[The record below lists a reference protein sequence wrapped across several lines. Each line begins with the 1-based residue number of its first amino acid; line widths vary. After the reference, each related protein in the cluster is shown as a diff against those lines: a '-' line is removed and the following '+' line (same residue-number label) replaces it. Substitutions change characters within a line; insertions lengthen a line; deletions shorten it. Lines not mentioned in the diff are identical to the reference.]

1 VLQYAGIP
9 KKEIGGDFM
18 RTGKKKPVKRE
29 NGEFKTFIKKRWF
42 WLFFPIAVIY
52 MEIVLKI
59 ADYQNPLNIGLF
71 FMTLFSLSI
80 GFLLTMLCT
89 LFSQKTNLRIA
100 RFISIFL
107 WIWFS
112 TQAVYHTIFKTF
124 MVIYSIQGGGDAI
137 TNFWKAAL
145 NGIWRT
151 SPVII
156 LLFVPSLLLILFGK
170 KFLLPR
176 KTNWR
181 FSLLNAGASAV
192 FYGLAVLIVF
202 SSDTGDIS
210 SKFMYFDSFNPDLT
224 VNRFGLLT
232 TTRLDLKH
240 TLFGFEA
247 QAPDDDPRD
256 TSSASSG
263 STAPTQTG
271 YEDQVMDIDWAS
283 LIANEKDE
291 NLLKMHQYFSSLTPT
306 KTNGYTGLFKG
317 KNLILIT
324 AESFSPYAIDPVL
337 TPTLYKMQQQGFNFT
352 DFYTP
357 GWTVS
362 TSDGEYVANVGLIP
376 KSGVWSYY
384 RSADNFM
391 AFSMACQFRQLGYCA
406 YGYHNNTYTF
416 YKRNLTLPNMGYIY
430 KGLGNGLQV
439 ERSWPESDLEMMEK
453 SVDEYINQQPFHV
466 FYMTVSGHMDYT
478 YYDNAMAT
486 KNRQTVEDYYGD
498 SVSLQVKA
506 YHACNIELDKAM
518 EYLLKRLNEAGI
530 AENTVIAISPDHYP
544 YGLTDEQMDE
554 LSGKTLEKTFEL
566 YKGIFLLYCQGQ
578 QPVTVDKL
586 SCSMDIIPT
595 LSNLFGLDYDSRLL
609 MGYDIFSDTPGLVI
623 FSNYSWLTD
632 KGVFNA
638 KTQTFTPNPGMTVDE
653 NYVSAMS
660 KIVSRKFIYSTK
672 ILDYDYYRVIFG
684 ADKTSAVN
692 PIPGNDDN

>member
-1 VLQYAGIP
+1 MAGSNKKAV
-9 KKEIGGDFM
+9 KKENGG
-18 RTGKKKPVKRE
+18 
-29 NGEFKTFIKKRWF
+29 FKTFMSKRWF
-42 WLFFPIAVIY
+42 WLFFPLAVIY
-52 MEIVLKI
+52 MELVLKI
-59 ADYQNPLNIGLF
+59 ANYQSPFNVGLF
-71 FMTLFSLSI
+71 YMVLFSLSF
-80 GFLLTMLCT
+80 GFFLTMLCT
-89 LFSQKTNLRIA
+89 LFSQKTNLRLA
-100 RFISIFL
+100 KAVSIVL
-107 WIWFS
+107 WVWFS

-124 MVIYSIQGGGDAI
+124 MVLYSIQGGGDAI

-145 NGIWRT
+145 NGIFRT
-151 SPVII
+151 SPVIVV
-156 LLFVPSLLLILFGK
+156 LFVPSLLLILFGK
-170 KFLLPR
+170 KFLAPR

-181 FSLLNAGASAV
+181 FALLNAGASAAL
-192 FYGLAVLIVF
+192 FGLTVLIVF
-202 SSDTGDIS
+202 SANVGDIS

-240 TLFGFEA
+240 TIFGFEA
-247 QAPDDDPRD
+247 QAPDDDPID
-256 TSSASSG
+256 TSSTSSG
-263 STAPTQTG
+263 AAEPTQTG

-291 NLLKMHQYFSSLTPT
+291 NLLKMHRHFSSLAPT
-306 KTNGYTGLFKG
+306 KTNEYTGMFEG

-337 TPTLYKMQQQGFNFT
+337 TPTLYKMQQEGFNFT
-352 DFYTP
+352 NFYTP
-357 GWTVS
+357 NWTVS

-384 RSADNFM
+384 RSKDNYM
-391 AFSMACQFRQLGYCA
+391 AFSMANQFRQVGYCA
-406 YGYHNNTYTF
+406 YAYHNNTYTF
-416 YKRNLTLPNMGYIY
+416 YKRNESHPNMGYIY

-439 ERSWPESDLEMMEK
+439 KRSWPESDIEMMQL

-478 YYDNAMAT
+478 YYDNAMAS
-486 KNRQTVEDYYGD
+486 KNRQAVENYFGD
-498 SVSLQVKA
+498 SVSLPVKA
-506 YHACNIELDKAM
+506 YYACNIELDKAL

-609 MGYDIFSDTPGLVI
+609 MGYDIFSDAPGLVV
-623 FSNYSWLTD
+623 FSNYSWMTD

-638 KTQTFTPNPGMTVDE
+638 KTQAFTANPGVTVDE
-653 NYVSAMS
+653 DYVSTMS
-660 KIVSRKFIYSTK
+660 KIVSRKFTYSTK
-672 ILDYDYYRVIFG
+672 ILDYDYYRVVFG
-684 ADKTSAVN
+684 ADKSSAVN
-692 PIPGNDDN
+692 PIPPVG

>member
-1 VLQYAGIP
+1 
-9 KKEIGGDFM
+9 M

-247 QAPDDDPRD
+247 QAPDDDPSD

-391 AFSMACQFRQLGYCA
+391 AFSMAYQFSQLGYCA

>member
-1 VLQYAGIP
+1 
-9 KKEIGGDFM
+9 M